1 MRSWT
6 FLFVAPSAS
15 WWLFQSFRLT
25 RAIARLPRVA
35 DMPRETRPA
44 WHRLS
49 LVVPAR
55 NESEHLARAVQSRL
69 AEGYPELEVV
79 IVDDRSD
86 DDTGAIAD
94 RLAAGDSRITVEH
107 VDALPE
113 GWLGKVH
120 AMQRGL
126 DRATGEWILFSDAD
140 IHLAPGT
147 LERVVAWAEREGVDH
162 VAALPSMTATRTLE
176 PTLAGFFR
184 MLTTLLP
191 LTAVAD
197 PASKTAAGSG
207 AFNLVRRSALDR
219 SPGLEWLKMEI
230 ADDFALGVML
240 KRSGARQ
247 AMIVGGEFVRLE
259 FYPSF
264 AVLQRS
270 LERTGAN
277 EPVLIVIAAI
287 AVLAALELG
296 WLVGFAHPGPA
307 SWLALATFVVAASTQ
322 VAVGRWLSMPRW
334 PAVLPGASIIPLGWV
349 LIRSA
354 VLAWRRGGVV
364 WRGTFYPTAVVRAGI
379 RLGRHQPKMGKIRS
393 S

>member
-6 FLFVAPSAS
+6 SLFVALSAS
-15 WWLFQSFRLT
+15 WWLFQTFRLA
-25 RAIARLPRVA
+25 RAIAGLPRVA

-44 WHRLS
+44 WPRLS

-55 NESEHLARAVQSRL
+55 NESTHLGEAVRTRL

-79 IVDDRSD
+79 VVDDRSD

-94 RLAAGDSRITVEH
+94 RLAASDRRVTVVH
-107 VDALPE
+107 VDALPD

-126 DRATGEWILFSDAD
+126 DRASGDWVLFSDAD

-147 LERVVAWAEREGVDH
+147 LERVIAWAEREGVDH
-162 VAALPSMTATRTLE
+162 VAALPSMTARRSLE
-176 PTLAGFFR
+176 PTLVGFFR
-184 MLTTLLP
+184 MLTTLVP

-197 PASKTAAGSG
+197 PAAKTAAGSG

-247 AMIVGGEFVRLE
+247 AMVVGGEFVRLE

-264 AVLQRS
+264 AVFQRS

-277 EPVLIVIAAI
+277 ESAPAVIAVI
-287 AVLAALELG
+287 AVLVLLELG
-296 WLVGFAHPGPA
+296 WLAGFTQPGPA
-307 SWLALATFVVAASTQ
+307 RWLALATFAVAASTQ
-322 VAVGRWLSMPRW
+322 YAASRWLSMPRW
-334 PAVLPGASIIPLGWV
+334 PAVLPGASIVPLGWV
-349 LIRSA
+349 LVRSA
-354 VLAWRRGGVV
+354 VLAWRRGGVL

-379 RLGRHQPKMGKIRS
+379 RLGRRQPKIGSSRS

>member
-6 FLFVAPSAS
+6 FVLVSLSAA
-15 WWLFQSFRLT
+15 WWVWQAVRLML
-25 RAIARLPRVA
+25 AIRVLPHVIG
-35 DMPRETRPA
+35 MPREARSA
-44 WHRLS
+44 WPRLS
-49 LVVPAR
+49 LIVPAR
-55 NESEHLARAVQSRL
+55 NEAEHLAGAVQARL
-69 AEGYPELEVV
+69 VEGYPQLEVV

-94 RLAAGDSRITVEH
+94 RLAAADPRLTVVH
-107 VDALPE
+107 IDALPH

-120 AMQRGL
+120 AMQQGL
-126 DRATGEWILFSDAD
+126 ARASGEWILFSDAD

-147 LERVVAWAEREGVDH
+147 LERVLSWADRQGIDH
-162 VAALPSMTATRTLE
+162 VAALPSMTARPPLE
-176 PTLAGFFR
+176 PVLAGFFR
-184 MLTTLLP
+184 MLTTLLRLP
-191 LTAVAD
+191 AIAD
-197 PASKTAAGSG
+197 PNSQVAAGSG

-247 AMIVGGEFVRLE
+247 AMVIGDGFVSLE

-264 AVLQRS
+264 AVLTRS

-277 EPVLIVIAAI
+277 VAAPLVAFVI

-296 WLVGFAHPGPA
+296 WLLGLREPGPA
-307 SWLALATFVVAASTQ
+307 LWLALATWIVAGCTQYAAS
-322 VAVGRWLSMPRW
+322 RWLGMPRW
-334 PAVLPGASIIPLGWV
+334 PAVLPGLSIVPLGWV
-349 LIRSA
+349 LVRSA
-354 VLAWRRGGVV
+354 ALAWWRGGVV
-364 WRGTFYPTAVVRAGI
+364 WRDTFYPTAVVRAGM
-379 RLGRHQPKMGKIRS
+379 RLGRRQPKIGSRRS

>member
-1 MRSWT
+1 MV
-6 FLFVAPSAS
+6 VALSAV
-15 WWLFQSFRLT
+15 WWLFQTFRLLG
-25 RAIARLPRVA
+25 AIRVLPHVSG
-35 DMPRETRPA
+35 MPRETRPA
-44 WHRLS
+44 WPRLS

-55 NESEHLARAVQSRL
+55 NESTHLADAVRTRL
-69 AEGYPELEVV
+69 TEGYPELEVV

-94 RLAAGDSRITVEH
+94 RLAAGDRRITVVH
-107 VDALPE
+107 LDALPD

-126 DRATGEWILFSDAD
+126 DRAGGDWILFSDAD

-147 LERVVAWAEREGVDH
+147 LERVIAWAEREGVDH
-162 VAALPSMTATRTLE
+162 VAALPSMTARRSLE

-184 MLTTLLP
+184 LLTTLLP

-197 PASKTAAGSG
+197 PSAKTAAGSG

-219 SPGLEWLKMEI
+219 SPGLEWLKMEV

-247 AMIVGGEFVRLE
+247 AMVVGGEFVRLE

-264 AVLQRS
+264 AVFQRS

-277 EPVLIVIAAI
+277 ASAAAVIAGV
-287 AVLAALELG
+287 AVLATLELG
-296 WLVGFAHPGPA
+296 WLAGLAQPEPA
-307 SWLALATFVVAASTQ
+307 RWLALVTFVVAASTQ
-322 VAVGRWLSMPRW
+322 YAASRWLTMPRW
-334 PAVLPGASIIPLGWV
+334 PAVVPGLSIVPLGWV
-349 LIRSA
+349 LMRSA
-354 VLAWRRGGVV
+354 VLAWRRGGVL
-364 WRGTFYPTAVVRAGI
+364 WRGTFYPTAVVRAGT
-379 RLGRHQPKMGKIRS
+379 RLGRRQPKIGSRRS